1 MQESAFYMIGSN
13 MTGERDKDKSFLQD
27 QLQAQI
33 ENGALEEVI
42 IPFAQTLYDM
52 STDTEKLEILKKVSP
67 KIAKQLL
74 SIRVFVRSPE
84 DKFNDMDVAEYLI
97 DNLLDEYC
105 EDDGIK
111 YCIFDNPLQEKIFR
125 LSYTGSEE
133 IRTIPPNEDFTNLID
148 YYVLSLLSLGRK
160 NEAVTILLEFLEINP
175 YHYEALYNI
184 YEDNKDNAGLIKLF
198 KHVLKYSYNPK
209 EIAVIYHKLGYIYD
223 EYHWELELAA
233 ANFAF
238 SILYSDPGSP
248 AGFFFNSMMNR
259 TSLDGIDFIKLLKEN
274 DVPVG
279 VNPSVISALSYFS
292 KDSECDAEIKEYATG
307 LLNEFSTIEIP
318 EAMDV
323 HWVFENCGLNE
334 DPLFRSIQDLTKSI
348 NEGMAKRMD
357 KILKN
362 KK

>member
-13 MTGERDKDKSFLQD
+13 MTGERDKDKSFLQG

-33 ENGALEEVI
+33 ENGAPDEII

-52 STDTEKLEILKKVSP
+52 STDSEKLEILEKVSP

-84 DKFNDMDVAEYLI
+84 DKFNDLDVTEYLI
-97 DNLLDEYC
+97 DDLLEEYG
-105 EDDGIK
+105 EDDDVK

-125 LSYTGSEE
+125 LGYTGSKE
-133 IRTIPPNEDFTNLID
+133 IRVIPPNEDFTNLID
-148 YYVLSLLSLGRK
+148 YYVLTLLSLKRR
-160 NEAVTILLEFLEINP
+160 NEAISILLEFLEISP
-175 YHYEALYNI
+175 YHYEALYSI
-184 YEDNKDNAGLIKLF
+184 YEENNDNDGLIKIF

-238 SILYSDPGSP
+238 SILYSSPGSP

-274 DVPVG
+274 DVPAG
-279 VNPSVISALSYFS
+279 VNPSVISALSHFS
-292 KDSECDAEIKEYATG
+292 KDSECDAELREYATG

-318 EAMDV
+318 ETMDV
-323 HWVFENCGLNE
+323 QWVFENCGLND
-334 DPLFRSIQDLTKSI
+334 DPLFRGIQDLTNSI
-348 NEGMAKRMD
+348 NEGMAKKMD